1 MDSIIK
7 WIFILLVLLLLGSF
21 IMGMI
26 GVGNLDH
33 LDNTKATFITIKNQ
47 KIRVL
52 EKGEG
57 NDILLIHGTPGS
69 IEDMQPLFD
78 SLAQNNHVIAY
89 DRPGHAYSS
98 ANDIPRNL
106 NHNTLI
112 AEEIVEHYKMD
123 SATVIGHSYGGIIAM
138 NMAVNQNDRVD
149 QFYILG
155 SPLFTFNVDPI
166 YTLFKIPLLRT
177 SLSWLA
183 SGPYSSSKIE
193 SELPS
198 RFAANSPI
206 PTDEFVDLRRELW
219 AQPKVILST
228 AMESAQIESNMSSII
243 PKYKSLKE
251 NVNIIMGEDDV
262 DYYITDL
269 KKHLPLPNVEASFYP
284 NTGHF
289 IQMESLDRLLAEIRE
304 N

>member
-1 MDSIIK
+1 MSILK
-7 WIFILLVLLLLGSF
+7 WLLILLVVLLIGSSVMGILG
-21 IMGMI
+21 I
-26 GVGNLDH
+26 GNLNYD
-33 LDNTKATFITIKNQ
+33 DNINATYIDINNQ

-69 IEDMQPLFD
+69 VEDMQPLFD

-89 DRPGHAYSS
+89 DRPGHGYSS

-106 NHNTLI
+106 NHNTKI
-112 AEEIVEHYKMD
+112 AEDIVEYYKMD

-149 QFYILG
+149 QFYVLG

-166 YTLFKIPLLRT
+166 YTLFKIPLLST
-177 SLSWLA
+177 SLSWLT
-183 SGPYSSSKIE
+183 SGPYSASKIE
-193 SELPS
+193 SELPT
-198 RFAANSPI
+198 RFADSSLI
-206 PTDEFVDLRRELW
+206 PTTEFVNVRKELW
-219 AQPKVILST
+219 TQPKVILST
-228 AMESAQIESNMSSII
+228 SLETAQIKDNMSTII
-243 PKYKSLKE
+243 PKYNSLQEK
-251 NVNIIMGEDDV
+251 VNIIMGEDDV
-262 DYYITDL
+262 AYYITDL